1 MENNPI
7 VEMMIFTMD
16 EDRVMRDLKRSGFKE
31 IEVSYGAPEP
41 AVRFTGKYLDV
52 WDWCEDNLEG
62 GFDED
67 LVETMI
73 LDGVHYTMDEVDYDN
88 DDDLEEGVNWY
99 PL

>member
-16 EDRVMRDLKRSGFKE
+16 EDRVMRDLRRSGFKDV
-31 IEVSYGAPEP
+31 EVSYGAPEP

-73 LDGVHYTMDEVDYDN
+73 LGGVHYTMDEVDYDN